1 MKKRDFLLIGA
12 ILLVS
17 VVLLFATRLGKR
29 AGGAV
34 VVRVAGE
41 EQGTYPLAVDGTYP
55 LNGGTNVL
63 KIEGGKAW
71 MAEANCP
78 DHYCMSQGS
87 IRNTNET
94 ITCLPNKLTVTVVGG
109 GDDFVEIVG

>member
-1 MKKRDFLLIGA
+1 MKKRDYILVGA

-17 VVLLFATRLGKR
+17 VALLLVSRLGRR

-34 VVRVAGE
+34 VVRVEGE
-41 EQGTYPLAVDGTYP
+41 ERETYSLAADGVYS

-63 KIEGGKAW
+63 QIEGGRAR
-71 MAEANCP
+71 MIEADCP
-78 DHYCMSQGS
+78 DHYCMEQGS

-109 GDDFVEIVG
+109 GDDFLEIVG

>member
-1 MKKRDFLLIGA
+1 MKKRDFLFVGA

-17 VVLLFATRLGKR
+17 IALLFASRFGKR

-34 VVRVAGE
+34 VIRVEGK
-41 EQGTYPLAVDGTYP
+41 EQGTYSLAADGTYS

-63 KIEGGKAW
+63 EIKEGKAR
-71 MAEANCP
+71 MIEADCP
-78 DHYCMSQGS
+78 DHYCMNQGS
-87 IRNTNET
+87 IRNTGET